1 MAREL
6 SLSEV
11 KETTEKCDLET
22 EIFIHGAMCVSY
34 SGRCLL
40 SNYLISRDSNQGD
53 CAHPCRWK
61 YNLVEE
67 KRPGHYLPIFE
78 DERGTYIMNAK
89 DMCLLNLLK
98 QVLDTGTSA
107 LKIEG
112 RNKSAYY
119 VANITR
125 IYREAIDKA
134 FEEGDNFYVRQDWID
149 ELAKVS
155 HRDYSSGFALNSP
168 TEKDQRYEDNSYIRE
183 YDFAAI
189 LKAVEKGYF
198 VLEQRNNLKIG
209 DEIEILLPDGNNLTL
224 TINEIIGEDGEKKES
239 APHPKEIIRV
249 PYDKNMYKKIPLPL
263 IVRRRKR

>member
-1 MAREL
+1 MNLELLKEYLFKIRGTAIDAIIISDPGIFSLAKEIIPDIPIHISTQANNTNWMTCRFWQKQGAKRIVLAREL

-11 KETTEKCDLET
+11 KEITEKCDLET

-98 QVLDTGTSA
+98 QVLDTETSA

-134 FEEGDNFYVRQDWID
+134 FEEGDNFYVRQDWI
-149 ELAKVS
+149 
-155 HRDYSSGFALNSP
+155 R
-168 TEKDQRYEDNSYIRE
+168 
-183 YDFAAI
+183 
-189 LKAVEKGYF
+189 
-198 VLEQRNNLKIG
+198 
-209 DEIEILLPDGNNLTL
+209 
-224 TINEIIGEDGEKKES
+224 
-239 APHPKEIIRV
+239 
-249 PYDKNMYKKIPLPL
+249 
-263 IVRRRKR
+263 